1 MNAQMEAAT
10 AVADP
15 GRRRRL
21 LFATALLL
29 TLAIVAK
36 MTGLT
41 DYMDA
46 ETLRVVVVDAGPLG
60 MLLFLAAFAFGS
72 LVKVPSFVFVATS
85 VAIHGQVLGGF
96 IGLVGS
102 LIAVSTTFCAVPAV
116 GGRPVAT
123 PAKGF
128 IVRILGGLQRYSFR
142 TVVSLRLTAF
152 LSPPVNYALA
162 FSPIRYRDFMMD
174 AAVGLV
180 PPLLIVVGLADCF
193 LT

>member
-1 MNAQMEAAT
+1 MNAQMAAAT

-15 GRRRRL
+15 GRRRHL

-41 DYMDA
+41 DNMDP
-46 ETLRVVVVDAGPLG
+46 ETLRVVVVDAGPLL
-60 MLLFLAAFAFGS
+60 MLLFLAAFAFGT
-72 LVKVPSFVFVATS
+72 LVKVPGLVFVATS
-85 VAIHGQVLGGF
+85 VAIYGQVLGGV

-116 GGRPVAT
+116 GGRPFAT

-128 IVRILGGLQRYSFR
+128 TGRILGGLQRYPFR
-142 TVVSLRLTAF
+142 TVVSLRLIAL
-152 LSPPVNYALA
+152 LSPPVN
-162 FSPIRYRDFMMD
+162 
-174 AAVGLV
+174 
-180 PPLLIVVGLADCF
+180 
-193 LT
+193 